1 MLPQEL
7 FNCYITRTSVGK
19 LTVIQNI
26 LFRYFFREAFCKR
39 FFISLAE
46 LRKYAKD
53 IKTSA
58 ITYVMA
64 DVFYEGD
71 GKIKKIKKS
80 FTVH

>member
-1 MLPQEL
+1 
-7 FNCYITRTSVGK
+7 
-19 LTVIQNI
+19 
-26 LFRYFFREAFCKR
+26 
-39 FFISLAE
+39 